1 MWLSSNSGE
10 FLFLE
15 RWGECKNHHQVK
27 LFTFIESSNISQLAY
42 MMNNEVIIHIQD
54 YFWHRLNVMPW
65 YRDHWYSFKSHC
77 FISNFWEVNNRRPC
91 LLLLLNIETNWHLL
105 SQRTFTGRKSRNTV
119 INTIIIV
126 TNLFNHCKVNLTCK
140 RTFKLCD
147 RSFRSIVTIIV
158 WTGRNRMSVY
168 VTWETTISSF
178 IMFYI
183 PTCPSQY

>member
-1 MWLSSNSGE
+1 MPWS
-10 FLFLE
+10 
-15 RWGECKNHHQVK
+15 R
-27 LFTFIESSNISQLAY
+27 
-42 MMNNEVIIHIQD
+42 D
-54 YFWHRLNVMPW
+54 HRLN
-65 YRDHWYSFKSHC
+65 FKSHC
-77 FISNFWEVNNRRPC
+77 FILNFLGENNQRPY

-140 RTFKLCD
+140 STFKLCD
-147 RSFRSIVTIIV
+147 QSFWSIVTSVV